1 MQIMKFFQ
9 LRLDFSTFVISGP
22 TTITITAL
30 TELNGNQVTKGSVP
44 VSLATQCLTDTFS
57 VTGPSGSVPP
67 VICGTNTGEHS
78 EFLNMH

>member
-1 MQIMKFFQ
+1 MLFFQ
-9 LRLDFSTFVISGP
+9 LRLDFSTFVIAGP
-22 TTITITAL
+22 STITLTAL
-30 TELNGNQVTKGSVP
+30 AELNGNVVTKPGVP

-78 EFLNMH
+78 EFF